1 MIVGDA
7 LDARSIT
14 SQIAVKVGDAAVP
27 VGRAAG
33 DARPAARAAR
43 AARTGSPAAAEGV
56 RAGIPGR
63 GAAGARV
70 AGSEPE
76 VQVAATGSQRD
87 GEGERRRRD

>member
-14 SQIAVKVGDAAVP
+14 SQIAMKVGDAAVP

-33 DARPAARAAR
+33 DARPAARPR
-43 AARTGSPAAAEGV
+43 SPAAAEGV